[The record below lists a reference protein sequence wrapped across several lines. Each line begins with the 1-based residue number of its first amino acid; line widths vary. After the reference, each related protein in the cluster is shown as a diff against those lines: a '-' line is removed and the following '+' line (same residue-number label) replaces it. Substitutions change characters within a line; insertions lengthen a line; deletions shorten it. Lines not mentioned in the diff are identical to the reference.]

1 MIIFYCEYYVKLEI
15 KTISTQAY
23 YRENENLGLDDNSTQ
38 FPIPYNPPKTTKF
51 VEITR
56 LVAPPPPHPPT
67 FFSDFLY

>member
-38 FPIPYNPPKTTKF
+38 FPIPYNPPKTIKF

-56 LVAPPPPHPPT
+56 LVAPPPHPTT